1 MRMTIRY
8 GALGLLLL
16 AGAGCTADQP
26 GVDPGEATRPL
37 TLLTSVEQFAG
48 GAQTRVTVDGKNF
61 LDNDRIRVKLICP
74 YVKSTE
80 TGESTSG
87 NTSDGF
93 WLLKRHGGGWTTLT
107 AADKC
112 DLNGDGIY
120 SGSADLQQQY
130 LAQQTPYVFTASTWS
145 REVRFLD
152 EESADAMKTVVHYA
166 PVFHADQR
174 LEADFEASDLL
185 WAQSVMQTGT
195 DYVRLNFRHMM
206 ALLVVTV
213 EGATTLSDPVL
224 TLEKMPDIDQQELV
238 VGDFFA
244 EKSKVNG
251 LNGYD
256 AYGYQRRYK
265 CTTIDQNGTLLG
277 IGTFSQTAQVK
288 PLTTL
293 DCDGVYTAYR
303 DGDKKTFRLIVPPY
317 AFTAGYPT
325 LWLRDGAERWSL
337 QLDPAAL
344 TARTAEPE
352 AGTTE
357 AGTLRFESGKCYPV
371 TMKISKSSETNRTR
385 NANETRNR

>member
-16 AGAGCTADQP
+16 AGAGCTADLP
-26 GVDPGEATRPL
+26 GVDPGDATRPL

-48 GAQTRVTVDGKNF
+48 GAQTRVSMDGKNF

-74 YVKSTE
+74 YVTTTE
-80 TGESTSG
+80 TGESTGSS
-87 NTSDGF
+87 TSDGF
-93 WLLKRHGGGWTTLT
+93 WLLKRKGGGWSTLS

-120 SGSADLQQQY
+120 SGSSDLQEQY

-152 EESADAMKTVVHYA
+152 GVGADAMKTVVHYA

-185 WAQSVMQTGT
+185 WAQSVVQTGT
-195 DYVRLNFRHMM
+195 DYVRLNFRHVM

-213 EGATTLSDPVL
+213 KGAPALSDPVL
-224 TLEKMPDIDQQELV
+224 TLEGMPDIDQQELV

-256 AYGYQRRYK
+256 AYGYQKRYP
-265 CTTIDQNGTLLG
+265 CTKEQNGTLLG

-288 PLTTL
+288 PLTDL
-293 DCDGVYTAYR
+293 PRDGVYTAYR
-303 DGDKKTFRLIVPPY
+303 DADKTTFRLIVPPY
-317 AFTAGYPT
+317 AFTADYPT

-337 QLDPAAL
+337 RLDPATL
-344 TARTAEPE
+344 TASAGESET
-352 AGTTE
+352 GTTE
-357 AGTLRFESGKCYPV
+357 AGTLRLEPGKCYPV
-371 TMKISKSSETNRTR
+371 TMKIK
-385 NANETRNR
+385 

>member
-16 AGAGCTADQP
+16 AGAGCTADLP
-26 GVDPGEATRPL
+26 GVDPGDATRPL

-74 YVKSTE
+74 YVTSTE

-93 WLLKRHGGGWTTLT
+93 WLLKRQGGGWTTLS

-120 SGSADLQQQY
+120 SGSPDLQQQY

-152 EESADAMKTVVHYA
+152 GVGADAMKTVVHYA

-185 WAQSVMQTGT
+185 WAQSVVQTGT
-195 DYVRLNFRHMM
+195 DYVRLNFRHVM
-206 ALLVVTV
+206 ALLVVTI
-213 EGATTLSDPVL
+213 EGAPALSDPVL
-224 TLEKMPDIDQQELV
+224 TLEGMPDIDQQELV

-244 EKSKVNG
+244 DKSKVNG

-256 AYGYQRRYK
+256 AYGYQHRYK
-265 CTTIDQNGTLLG
+265 CTMAENGTLLG
-277 IGTFSQTAQVK
+277 IGTFSEAAQVK
-288 PLTTL
+288 PLTELTR
-293 DCDGVYTAYR
+293 DATYTAYR
-303 DGDKKTFRLIVPPY
+303 DADKTTFRLIVPPY
-317 AFTAGYPT
+317 AFTADYPT
-325 LWLRDGAERWSL
+325 LWLRDGEKRWSL
-337 QLDPAAL
+337 QLDPATL
-344 TARTAEPE
+344 TAPAGESET
-352 AGTTE
+352 GTTVS
-357 AGTLRFESGKCYPV
+357 ATLDFESGKCYPV
-371 TMKISKSSETNRTR
+371 TMKISE
-385 NANETRNR
+385 

>member
-16 AGAGCTADQP
+16 AGAGCTADLP

-48 GAQTRVTVDGKNF
+48 GAQTRVTVDGRDF

-74 YVKSTE
+74 YVKSIE

-87 NTSDGF
+87 DTSDGF
-93 WLLKRHGGGWTTLT
+93 WLLKRNGAGWTTLT

-120 SGSADLQQQY
+120 SGSPDLQQQY

-152 EESADAMKTVVHYA
+152 GVGADEMKTVVHYA

-185 WAQSVMQTGT
+185 WAQSVVQTGT
-195 DYVRLNFRHMM
+195 DYVRLNFRHVM
-206 ALLVVTV
+206 ALLVVTI
-213 EGATTLSDPVL
+213 EGAPALSDPVL
-224 TLEKMPDIDQQELV
+224 TLEGMPDIDQQELV

-244 EKSKVNG
+244 DKSKVNG

-256 AYGYQRRYK
+256 AYGYQKRYP
-265 CTTIDQNGTLLG
+265 CTKEQNGTLLG

-288 PLTTL
+288 PLTEL
-293 DCDGVYTAYR
+293 GGVYTAYR
-303 DGDKKTFRLIVPPY
+303 DGDKTTFRLIVPPY
-317 AFTAGYPT
+317 AFTADYPT

-337 QLDPAAL
+337 ELDPTAL

-371 TMKISKSSETNRTR
+371 TMKIQ
-385 NANETRNR
+385 

>member
-1 MRMTIRY
+1 MKMTIRY

-16 AGAGCTADQP
+16 AGAGCTADLP
-26 GVDPGEATRPL
+26 GVDPGDATRPL

-74 YVKSTE
+74 YVTSTE

-93 WLLKRHGGGWTTLT
+93 WLLKRQGGGWTTLS

-120 SGSADLQQQY
+120 SGSPDLQQQY

-152 EESADAMKTVVHYA
+152 GVGADAMKTVVHYA

-185 WAQSVMQTGT
+185 WAQSVVQTGT
-195 DYVRLNFRHMM
+195 DYVRLNFRHVM
-206 ALLVVTV
+206 ALLVVTI
-213 EGATTLSDPVL
+213 EGAPALSDPVL
-224 TLEKMPDIDQQELV
+224 TLEGMPDIDQQELV

-244 EKSKVNG
+244 DKSKVNG

-256 AYGYQRRYK
+256 AYGYQHRYK
-265 CTTIDQNGTLLG
+265 CTMAENGTLLG
-277 IGTFSQTAQVK
+277 IGTFSEAAQVK
-288 PLTTL
+288 PLTELTR
-293 DCDGVYTAYR
+293 DATYTAYR
-303 DGDKKTFRLIVPPY
+303 DADKTTFRLIVPPY
-317 AFTAGYPT
+317 AFTADYPT
-325 LWLRDGAERWSL
+325 LWLRDGEKRWSL
-337 QLDPAAL
+337 QLDPATL
-344 TARTAEPE
+344 TAPAGESET
-352 AGTTE
+352 GTTVS
-357 AGTLRFESGKCYPV
+357 ATLDFESGKCYPV
-371 TMKISKSSETNRTR
+371 TMKISE
-385 NANETRNR
+385 

>member
-1 MRMTIRY
+1 MKMTIRY

-16 AGAGCTADQP
+16 AGAGCTADLP
-26 GVDPGEATRPL
+26 GVDPGDATRPL

-74 YVKSTE
+74 YVTSTE

-93 WLLKRHGGGWTTLT
+93 WLLKRQGGGWTTLS

-120 SGSADLQQQY
+120 SGSPDLQQQY

-152 EESADAMKTVVHYA
+152 GVGADAMKTVVHYA

-185 WAQSVMQTGT
+185 WAQSVVQTGT
-195 DYVRLNFRHMM
+195 DYVRLNFRHVM
-206 ALLVVTV
+206 ALLVVTI
-213 EGATTLSDPVL
+213 EGAPALSDPVL
-224 TLEKMPDIDQQELV
+224 TLEGMPDIDQQELV

-244 EKSKVNG
+244 AQSKVNG

-256 AYGYQRRYK
+256 AYGYQHRYK
-265 CTTIDQNGTLLG
+265 CTMAENGTLLG
-277 IGTFSQTAQVK
+277 IGTFSEAAQVK
-288 PLTTL
+288 PLTELTR
-293 DCDGVYTAYR
+293 DATYTAYR
-303 DGDKKTFRLIVPPY
+303 DADKTTFRLIVPPY
-317 AFTAGYPT
+317 AFTADYPT
-325 LWLRDGAERWSL
+325 LWLRDGEKRWSL
-337 QLDPAAL
+337 QLDPATL
-344 TARTAEPE
+344 TAPAGESET
-352 AGTTE
+352 GTTVS
-357 AGTLRFESGKCYPV
+357 ATLDFESGKCYPV
-371 TMKISKSSETNRTR
+371 TMKISE
-385 NANETRNR
+385 

>member
-1 MRMTIRY
+1 MKMTIRY

-16 AGAGCTADQP
+16 AGAGCTADLP
-26 GVDPGEATRPL
+26 GVDPGDATRPL

-48 GAQTRVTVDGKNF
+48 GAQTRITMDGKDF
-61 LDNDRIRVKLICP
+61 KDNDRIRVKLICP
-74 YVKSTE
+74 YVTTTE
-80 TGESTSG
+80 TGESTGSS
-87 NTSDGF
+87 TSDGF
-93 WLLKRHGGGWTTLT
+93 WLLKRKGGGWTTLS

-120 SGSADLQQQY
+120 SGSSDLQEQY

-152 EESADAMKTVVHYA
+152 GVGADAMKTVVHYA

-185 WAQSVMQTGT
+185 WAQSVVQTGT
-195 DYVRLNFRHMM
+195 DYVRLNFRHEM

-213 EGATTLSDPVL
+213 KGATTLSDPVL
-224 TLEKMPDIDQQELV
+224 TLEGMPDIDQQELV

-256 AYGYQRRYK
+256 AYGYQKRYP
-265 CTTIDQNGTLLG
+265 CTKEQNGTLLG

-288 PLTTL
+288 PLTEL
-293 DCDGVYTAYR
+293 PRDGVYTAYR
-303 DGDKKTFRLIVPPY
+303 DAGKTTFRLIVPPY
-317 AFTAGYPT
+317 AFTADYPT
-325 LWLRDGAERWSL
+325 LWLRDGKSRWSL

-344 TARTAEPE
+344 TASAAESE
-352 AGTTE
+352 TGTTE
-357 AGTLRFESGKCYPV
+357 AGTLRFEPGKCYPV
-371 TMKISKSSETNRTR
+371 TMKISE
-385 NANETRNR
+385 

>member
-16 AGAGCTADQP
+16 AGAGCTADLP

-48 GAQTRVTVDGKNF
+48 GAQTRVTVNGRDF

-87 NTSDGF
+87 DTSDGF
-93 WLLKRHGGGWTTLT
+93 WLLKRNGGGWTTLT

-120 SGSADLQQQY
+120 SGSSDLQQQY

-152 EESADAMKTVVHYA
+152 GVSADAMKTVVHYA

-213 EGATTLSDPVL
+213 EGTTPLSDPVL

-256 AYGYQRRYK
+256 DYGYQHRYK
-265 CTTIDQNGTLLG
+265 CTMAENGTLLG
-277 IGTFSQTAQVK
+277 IGTFSRTALVK

-325 LWLRDGAERWSL
+325 LWLRDGAQRWSL

-344 TARTAEPE
+344 TASTAEPE

-371 TMKISKSSETNRTR
+371 TMKISESSETNRTR

>member
-1 MRMTIRY
+1 MKMTIRY

-16 AGAGCTADQP
+16 AGAGCTADLP

-74 YVKSTE
+74 YVTTTE
-80 TGESTSG
+80 TGESTGSS
-87 NTSDGF
+87 TSDGF
-93 WLLKRHGGGWTTLT
+93 WLLKRNGGGWTTLS

-120 SGSADLQQQY
+120 SGSSDLQEQY

-152 EESADAMKTVVHYA
+152 GVGADAMKTVVHYA

-185 WAQSVMQTGT
+185 WAQSVVQTGT
-195 DYVRLNFRHMM
+195 DYVRLNFRHVM
-206 ALLVVTV
+206 ALLVVTI
-213 EGATTLSDPVL
+213 EGAPALSDPVL
-224 TLEKMPDIDQQELV
+224 TLEGMPDIDQQELV
-238 VGDFFA
+238 VGDYFA
-244 EKSKVNG
+244 ARSKVNG
-251 LNGYD
+251 LNDYD
-256 AYGYQRRYK
+256 AYGYQKRYP
-265 CTTIDQNGTLLG
+265 CTKEQNGTLLG

-288 PLTTL
+288 PLTDL
-293 DCDGVYTAYR
+293 PRDGVYTAYR
-303 DGDKKTFRLIVPPY
+303 DADETTFRLIVPPY
-317 AFTAGYPT
+317 AFTADYPT

-344 TARTAEPE
+344 TASAAESE
-352 AGTTE
+352 TGTTE
-357 AGTLRFESGKCYPV
+357 AGTLRFEPGKCYPV
-371 TMKISKSSETNRTR
+371 TMKISE
-385 NANETRNR
+385 

>member
-16 AGAGCTADQP
+16 AGAGCTADLP
-26 GVDPGEATRPL
+26 GVDPGDATRPL

-48 GAQTRVTVDGKNF
+48 GAQTRVSMDGKNF

-74 YVKSTE
+74 YVTTTE
-80 TGESTSG
+80 TGESTGSS
-87 NTSDGF
+87 TSDGF
-93 WLLKRHGGGWTTLT
+93 WLLKRKGGGWSTLS

-120 SGSADLQQQY
+120 SGSSDLQEQY
-130 LAQQTPYVFTASTWS
+130 LAQQTPYVFTAATGR

-152 EESADAMKTVVHYA
+152 GVGADAMKTVVHYA

-185 WAQSVMQTGT
+185 WAQSVVQTGT
-195 DYVRLNFRHMM
+195 DYVRLNFRHVM

-213 EGATTLSDPVL
+213 KGAPALSDPVL
-224 TLEKMPDIDQQELV
+224 TLEGMPDIDQQELV

-256 AYGYQRRYK
+256 AYGYQKRYP
-265 CTTIDQNGTLLG
+265 CTKEQNGTLLG

-288 PLTTL
+288 PLTDL
-293 DCDGVYTAYR
+293 PRDGVYTAYR
-303 DGDKKTFRLIVPPY
+303 DADKTTFRLIVPPY
-317 AFTAGYPT
+317 AFTADYPT

-344 TARTAEPE
+344 TASAAESE
-352 AGTTE
+352 TGTTE
-357 AGTLRFESGKCYPV
+357 AGTLRFEPGKCYPV
-371 TMKISKSSETNRTR
+371 TMKIK
-385 NANETRNR
+385 

>member
-16 AGAGCTADQP
+16 AGAGCTADLP
-26 GVDPGEATRPL
+26 DVDPGDATRPL

-74 YVKSTE
+74 YVMTTE
-80 TGESTSG
+80 TGESTGSS
-87 NTSDGF
+87 TSDGF
-93 WLLKRHGGGWTTLT
+93 WLLKRNGGDWTTLS

-120 SGSADLQQQY
+120 SSSSDLQEQY

-152 EESADAMKTVVHYA
+152 GVGADAMKTVVHYA

-185 WAQSVMQTGT
+185 WAQSVVQTGT
-195 DYVRLNFRHMM
+195 DYVRLNFRHVM

-213 EGATTLSDPVL
+213 EGAPALSDPVL
-224 TLEKMPDIDQQELV
+224 TLEGMPEIDQQELV

-256 AYGYQRRYK
+256 AYGYQKRYP
-265 CTTIDQNGTLLG
+265 CTKEQNGTLLG

-288 PLTTL
+288 PLTDL
-293 DCDGVYTAYR
+293 PRDGVYTAYR
-303 DGDKKTFRLIVPPY
+303 DADKTTFRLIVPPY
-317 AFTAGYPT
+317 AFTADYPT

-344 TARTAEPE
+344 TASAAESE
-352 AGTTE
+352 TGTTE
-357 AGTLRFESGKCYPV
+357 AGTLRFEPGKCYPV
-371 TMKISKSSETNRTR
+371 TMKIK
-385 NANETRNR
+385 

>member
-1 MRMTIRY
+1 MKMTIRY

-16 AGAGCTADQP
+16 AGAGCTADLP

-74 YVKSTE
+74 YVTTTE
-80 TGESTSG
+80 TGESTGSS
-87 NTSDGF
+87 TSDGF
-93 WLLKRHGGGWTTLT
+93 WLLKRNGGGWTTLS

-120 SGSADLQQQY
+120 SGSSDLQEQY

-152 EESADAMKTVVHYA
+152 GVGADAMKTVVHYA

-185 WAQSVMQTGT
+185 WAQSVVQTGT
-195 DYVRLNFRHMM
+195 DYVRLNFRHVM
-206 ALLVVTV
+206 ALLVVTI
-213 EGATTLSDPVL
+213 EGAPALSDPVL
-224 TLEKMPDIDQQELV
+224 TLEGMPDIDQQELV
-238 VGDFFA
+238 VGDYFA
-244 EKSKVNG
+244 ARRKVNG
-251 LNGYD
+251 LNDYD
-256 AYGYQRRYK
+256 AYGYQKRYP
-265 CTTIDQNGTLLG
+265 CTKEQNGTLLG

-288 PLTTL
+288 PLTDL
-293 DCDGVYTAYR
+293 PRDGVYTAYR
-303 DGDKKTFRLIVPPY
+303 DADETTFRLIVPPY
-317 AFTAGYPT
+317 AFTADYPT

-344 TARTAEPE
+344 TASAAESE
-352 AGTTE
+352 TGTTE
-357 AGTLRFESGKCYPV
+357 AGTLRFEPGKCYPV
-371 TMKISKSSETNRTR
+371 TMKISE
-385 NANETRNR
+385 

>member
-16 AGAGCTADQP
+16 AGAGCTADLP
-26 GVDPGEATRPL
+26 GVDPGDATRPL

-48 GAQTRVTVDGKNF
+48 GAQTRVTVNGKNF

-80 TGESTSG
+80 TGESTG
-87 NTSDGF
+87 GDTSDGF
-93 WLLKRHGGGWTTLT
+93 WLLKRNGGGWTTLS
-107 AADKC
+107 AGDKC

-120 SGSADLQQQY
+120 SGSPDLQQQY

-152 EESADAMKTVVHYA
+152 GVGADAMKTVVHYA

-213 EGATTLSDPVL
+213 EGAPTLSDPVL
-224 TLEKMPDIDQQELV
+224 TLEGMPDIDQQELV

-244 EKSKVNG
+244 VKSKVNG

-256 AYGYQRRYK
+256 AYGYQRKYK
-265 CTTIDQNGTLLG
+265 CDMAANGTLLG

-288 PLTTL
+288 PLTDL
-293 DCDGVYTAYR
+293 PRDGVYTAYR
-303 DGDKKTFRLIVPPY
+303 DADKTTFRLIVPPY
-317 AFTAGYPT
+317 AFTASYPT
-325 LWLRDGAERWSL
+325 LWLRDGEKRWSL
-337 QLDPAAL
+337 RLDPATL
-344 TARTAEPE
+344 TASAGESET
-352 AGTTE
+352 GTTVS
-357 AGTLRFESGKCYPV
+357 ATLDFESGKCYPV
-371 TMKISKSSETNRTR
+371 TMKIM
-385 NANETRNR
+385 

>member
-8 GALGLLLL
+8 GAVGLLLL
-16 AGAGCTADQP
+16 AGAGCTADLP
-26 GVDPGEATRPL
+26 GENPGEATRPL

-48 GAQTRVTVDGKNF
+48 GAQTRVTVDGKDF

-74 YVKSTE
+74 YVTTTE
-80 TGESTSG
+80 TGESTGG

-93 WLLKRHGGGWTTLT
+93 WLLKRNGGGWTTLT

-120 SGSADLQQQY
+120 SGSSDLQEQY

-145 REVRFLD
+145 REVRLLD
-152 EESADAMKTVVHYA
+152 DVSADAMKTVVHYA

-185 WAQSVMQTGT
+185 WAQSVVQTGT

-213 EGATTLSDPVL
+213 EGAPTLSDPVL
-224 TLEKMPDIDQQELV
+224 TLERMPDIDQQELV

-251 LNGYD
+251 LNGYA
-256 AYGYQRRYK
+256 AYGYEKKYK
-265 CTTIDQNGTLLG
+265 CEKDQNGTLLG
-277 IGTFSQTAQVK
+277 IGTFSSTALVK
-288 PLTTL
+288 PLAEL
-293 DCDGVYTAYR
+293 SRDGVYTAYR
-303 DGDKKTFRLIVPPY
+303 DGDRKTFRLIVPPY
-317 AFTAGYPT
+317 AFTADYPT
-325 LWLRDGAERWSL
+325 LWLRDGAQRWSL
-337 QLDPAAL
+337 QLDPATL
-344 TARTAEPE
+344 TASAAEQE

-357 AGTLRFESGKCYPV
+357 SGTLRFESGKCYPV
-371 TMKISKSSETNRTR
+371 TMNIQ
-385 NANETRNR
+385 